1 VSEANAPELSVC
13 IPLYNEEAVAPELI
27 RRVREAVGGAGP
39 DWELV
44 LVDDGSDDRTW
55 EIVRE
60 QSGKDPRVRGVRLS
74 RNFGLQAAVTC
85 ALRSARGRAVVL
97 MDGDLQDP
105 PEMIPEMVERWR
117 EGAEV
122 VYTVKTERDER
133 PLRKLCFSLFHR
145 LFRWLAGPEMV
156 PGAGLFSLMNRRA
169 LDALLSFSERHRYM
183 PGLRF
188 WIGFRQESV
197 EFRRPA
203 RAAGSP
209 KQTFRRLVRLALD
222 GILSFSKLPLRLA
235 AVLGLAVAGVAF
247 GVMLFG
253 LVMKVLS
260 WISGEQSLAIPG
272 WASTLTAVTF
282 LGGVQ
287 LLFMGV
293 IGEYLGRIYD
303 EVKGRPIYLV
313 AEETPVRE

>member
-1 VSEANAPELSVC
+1 MSEAPVPEISVC
-13 IPLYNEEAVAPELI
+13 VPLFDEEAVAPELV
-27 RRVREAVGGAGP
+27 RRVREAAEGAKL

-44 LVDDGSDDRTW
+44 LVDDGSGDRTW
-55 EIVRE
+55 EIVSE
-60 QSGKDPRVRGVRLS
+60 ASGKDPRVRGVRLS
-74 RNFGLQAAVTC
+74 RNFGLQAAATC

-117 EGAEV
+117 DGAEV
-122 VYTVKTERDER
+122 VYTVKTERGER

-145 LFRWLAGPEMV
+145 LFRRLAGPEMV
-156 PGAGLFSLMNRRA
+156 PGAGLFSLMDRRA
-169 LDALLSFSERHRYM
+169 LAAMLGFTERHRYL

-188 WIGFRQESV
+188 WIGFRQEEI

-203 RAAGSP
+203 RAAASP

-235 AVLGLAVAGVAF
+235 AVLGLAVAVLAF
-247 GVMLFG
+247 AGMLAVVG
-253 LVMKVLS
+253 IKLLS
-260 WISGEQSLAIPG
+260 DLAIPG
-272 WASTLTAVTF
+272 WASFMTAITF
-282 LGGVQ
+282 FGGVQ
-287 LLFMGV
+287 LLFLGV
-293 IGEYLGRIYD
+293 IGEYVGRIYD

-313 AEETPVRE
+313 AEETPARE